1 MSGVSRLL
9 GLMAITELQNVQSY
23 LTSELSPSTDTSK
36 LLELSAT
43 ALRETNNMVSNP
55 TKTYST
61 FSSKIIKQIQF
72 LHSSLSLIGQL
83 TQLRSS
89 ICCHLTSISK
99 FDSKLLHSCLHSF
112 QQSIINR
119 SLKRRP
125 SLKKNY
131 GKFHNWSD
139 LPLFWPKSWKI
150 EID

>member
-99 FDSKLLHSCLHSF
+99 WVCEPD
-112 QQSIINR
+112 
-119 SLKRRP
+119 
-125 SLKKNY
+125 
-131 GKFHNWSD
+131 
-139 LPLFWPKSWKI
+139 
-150 EID
+150 

>member
-61 FSSKIIKQIQF
+61 FSSKIIKLQVVEIKCMM
-72 LHSSLSLIGQL
+72 
-83 TQLRSS
+83 R
-89 ICCHLTSISK
+89 
-99 FDSKLLHSCLHSF
+99 
-112 QQSIINR
+112 
-119 SLKRRP
+119 
-125 SLKKNY
+125 
-131 GKFHNWSD
+131 
-139 LPLFWPKSWKI
+139 KSWAGYHQ
-150 EID
+150 